1 MVQETKTLH
10 TVEVD
15 CSNKQ
20 LSSLPENLPENTVL
34 LNVTNNNVKNCKCL
48 KCKYYIFESY
58 CFIDH
63 QYRCIGNRSN
73 LQNFEIFLC

>member
-1 MVQETKTLH
+1 MVRDTKTLH

-34 LNVTNNNVKNCKCL
+34 LNVTNNNVNKMFL
-48 KCKYYIFESY
+48 KLINSIKILYYTFE
-58 CFIDH
+58 
-63 QYRCIGNRSN
+63 
-73 LQNFEIFLC
+73 

>member
-34 LNVTNNNVKNCKCL
+34 LNVTNNNVKN
-48 KCKYYIFESY
+48 IF
-58 CFIDH
+58 
-63 QYRCIGNRSN
+63 
-73 LQNFEIFLC
+73 IFFKNKNC

>member
-34 LNVTNNNVKNCKCL
+34 LNVTNNNVKKI
-48 KCKYYIFESY
+48 IF
-58 CFIDH
+58 
-63 QYRCIGNRSN
+63 
-73 LQNFEIFLC
+73 IF

>member
-34 LNVTNNNVKNCKCL
+34 LNVTNNNVKNIKNCRYL
-48 KCKYYIFESY
+48 T
-58 CFIDH
+58 FIL
-63 QYRCIGNRSN
+63 YS
-73 LQNFEIFLC
+73 

>member
-1 MVQETKTLH
+1 MIQETKTRH

-34 LNVTNNNVKNCKCL
+34 LNVTNNNVKK
-48 KCKYYIFESY
+48 
-58 CFIDH
+58 H
-63 QYRCIGNRSN
+63 
-73 LQNFEIFLC
+73 